1 LPSGDIMANMDR
13 HLRFDRLH
21 NFRDLGGYRGAGG
34 REVRWGRLYRADSL
48 GKLDGADWDRFAALG
63 VRTVVDLRHPS
74 EVARRG
80 RVRECDGIAF
90 RNVSIEHRPYDQA
103 GLGADIEVTPYL
115 TGRYL
120 ELAHDG
126 KAELREAIELLA
138 DSDGPAVFHCMA
150 GKDRTGI
157 VAALILT
164 LLGVGE
170 PDIVADFALSGL
182 AADRFTADWHT
193 RNPGGGHLWPGYC
206 QAPPELM
213 TAFLAG
219 LASRYGSAAEYAE
232 RAAGIGPSTVASL
245 RDRLLG

>member
-1 LPSGDIMANMDR
+1 MANMDR
-13 HLRFDRLH
+13 HLRFGRLH
-21 NFRDLGGYRGAGG
+21 NFRDLGGYRAVDG

-63 VRTVVDLRHPS
+63 VRTVVDLRYPW
-74 EVARRG
+74 EIAQRG
-80 RVRECDGIAF
+80 RVRDCDGIAF
-90 RNVSIEHRPYDQA
+90 HNVSIEHRPYDQA
-103 GLGADIEVTPYL
+103 GLGADVEVTPYL
-115 TGRYL
+115 AERYL

-126 KAELREAIELLA
+126 KAELRQAIEVLA
-138 DSDGPAVFHCMA
+138 ASEGPAVFHCMA

-164 LLGVGE
+164 LLGVSE

-182 AADRFTADWHT
+182 AADRFTADWRA
-193 RNPGGGHLWPGYC
+193 RNPGGGYLWPGYC
-206 QAPPELM
+206 QTPPELM

-219 LASRYGSAAEYAE
+219 MTSRYGSVAEYAE
-232 RAAGIGPSTVASL
+232 TAAGIGPATVARL